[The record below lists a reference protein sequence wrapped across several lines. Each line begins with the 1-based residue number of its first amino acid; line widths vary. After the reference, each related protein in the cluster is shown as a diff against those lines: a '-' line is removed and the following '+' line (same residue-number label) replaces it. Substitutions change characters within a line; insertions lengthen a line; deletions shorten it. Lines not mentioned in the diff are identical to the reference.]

1 MRLIETSDVLDIAAY
16 EKVRDDYRRRA
27 MAEKAVRRLA
37 VGPLITVFFENRDTM
52 LYQLQEIMRAERL
65 VHDEQIANEMK
76 VWNELIPADDELS
89 LTLMVEETDL
99 SKAKETLRRL
109 KDLEECVGLAIGS
122 RRVRATFD
130 QNWRD
135 ENRISAVQFIR
146 FQLDGDDRRAFL
158 EDADVRFV
166 IDHDHYSHEAHL
178 PETMLAALRAD
189 LRS

>member
-37 VGPLITVFFENRDTM
+37 VGPLITVFFENRGTM

-109 KDLEECVGLAIGS
+109 KDLEESVSLAIGA
-122 RRVRATFD
+122 RTVRATFD

-146 FQLDGDDRRAFL
+146 FQLDPDDRRAFL
-158 EDADVRFV
+158 TAPDVRFV
-166 IDHDHYSHEAHL
+166 IDHEHYGHEARL
-178 PETMLAALRAD
+178 PDSMLAALRAD
-189 LRS
+189 LES